1 MDIHVP
7 KVQGCNASG
16 SITITIPS
24 LVLLVSPSCLLL
36 YCQRALV
43 VPVPG
48 WSLLQWP
55 VFHSP
60 LQLHQITNDD
70 NK

>member
-43 VPVPG
+43 LPVPG
-48 WSLLQWP
+48 WSLLQ
-55 VFHSP
+55 
-60 LQLHQITNDD
+60 
-70 NK
+70 